1 MTRLQAKNIIDFQ
14 SCSSP
19 SLMLRKYSICYDFLQ
34 VISFGPDRSFL
45 RIKKGFLQLRE
56 RRLKR
61 SENLTAVIE
70 VNSQHLK
77 SKCWIDQY
85 MLVQHPCH
93 LLGCYGWSN
102 HARIPSVLNQWLNV
116 ISHTERKKS
125 FAEISARTI
134 LLASALPEKIRLF
147 KIHHNRTLARGRY
160 GEGSSWNTNSVFPK
174 DNTN

>member
-77 SKCWIDQY
+77 SKC
-85 MLVQHPCH
+85 
-93 LLGCYGWSN
+93 
-102 HARIPSVLNQWLNV
+102 
-116 ISHTERKKS
+116 
-125 FAEISARTI
+125 
-134 LLASALPEKIRLF
+134 
-147 KIHHNRTLARGRY
+147 
-160 GEGSSWNTNSVFPK
+160 
-174 DNTN
+174 